1 MDGRS
6 AAAALGVGPQAT
18 KDEIRRAFR
27 ARAKLA
33 HPDAAG
39 SAGSDE
45 AFIALRAAFELLL
58 PIAPEEPELP
68 SRSGPA
74 RTADRWM
81 TAASA
86 DRPRPTVVLTDL
98 RRTVARRTAPA
109 AARQDPE
116 RDARGLSFDDHLAA
130 AMAGRP

>member
-45 AFIALRAAFELLL
+45 AFIALRAAFAMCSGVAPGL
-58 PIAPEEPELP
+58 P
-68 SRSGPA
+68 
-74 RTADRWM
+74 
-81 TAASA
+81 
-86 DRPRPTVVLTDL
+86 
-98 RRTVARRTAPA
+98 
-109 AARQDPE
+109 
-116 RDARGLSFDDHLAA
+116 
-130 AMAGRP
+130 

>member
-6 AAAALGVGPQAT
+6 AAATLGVGPQAT

-39 SAGSDE
+39 PAGSDE

-58 PIAPEEPELP
+58 PIAPEEPARP
-68 SRSGPA
+68 CGPGPA
-74 RTADRWM
+74 RATDRWM
-81 TAASA
+81 TATSA
-86 DRPRPTVVLTDL
+86 DRHRPTVLLTDL
-98 RRTVARRTAPA
+98 RRTVARRPAPA
-109 AARQDPE
+109 PARPE
-116 RDARGLSFDDHLAA
+116 PARDARGLSFDDHLAA